1 VQRAPEAT
9 RLGSVLQRSVDEIQ
23 LDAASD
29 RRTMHR
35 FTEVS
40 QPVRPPIALF
50 DPPVAWRV
58 ATGLVRRR
66 MSPPTG

>member
-1 VQRAPEAT
+1 MQGAPEVS
-9 RLGSVLQRSVDEIQ
+9 RLGAALQRFVDEIQ
-23 LDAASD
+23 LNAAGD
-29 RRTMHR
+29 RRKLRR

-40 QPVRPPIALF
+40 QLVRPPIALF

-66 MSPPTG
+66 VRRPAR